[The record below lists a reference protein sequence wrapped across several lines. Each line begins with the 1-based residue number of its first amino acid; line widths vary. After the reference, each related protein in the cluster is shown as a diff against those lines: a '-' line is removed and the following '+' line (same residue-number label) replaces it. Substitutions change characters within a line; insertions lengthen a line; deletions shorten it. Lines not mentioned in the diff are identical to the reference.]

1 MNLNQLHWLE
11 DGLEKVALALSEMY
25 DDCVTQ
31 RDVLSALSHLIDA
44 DDYDKV
50 MKYLGEN

>member
-11 DGLEKVALALSEMY
+11 GGLEKIALALSEMY
-25 DDCVTQ
+25 DDSVLP

-44 DDYDKV
+44 DDYDKI
-50 MKYLGEN
+50 MKYPGEN

>member
-11 DGLEKVALALSEMY
+11 DGLEKVSLALSEMY
-25 DDCVTQ
+25 NDSVLP
-31 RDVLSALSHLIDA
+31 RDVLSALSNLIDA

-50 MKYLGEN
+50 MQHLMGN